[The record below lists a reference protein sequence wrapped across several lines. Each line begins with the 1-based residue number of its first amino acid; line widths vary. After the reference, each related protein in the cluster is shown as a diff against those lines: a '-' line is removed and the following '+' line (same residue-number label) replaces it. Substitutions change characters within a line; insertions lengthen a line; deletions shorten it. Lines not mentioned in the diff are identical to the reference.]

1 MLQLIIAK
9 KVVQYGGV
17 ASAFRCKTNINW
29 CIQIEALGI
38 KKKKNYFLKRN
49 ITGMIKNI
57 IRSENVVGMDV
68 KEAVKTLS
76 RSNVTYSGSGS
87 KVISQSPKANT
98 RLEEGSTVRLMLGDG
113 QFTKKDLDYL
123 LREKKGVLWELENKK
138 LLSILLGAE
147 NDYCL
152 GCEGLKDYHTS
163 QNSTT
168 YSTSEIETTKN
179 IYLTE
184 QSTKEKEKPFI
195 KDEGYVCAL
204 VNLHSKKAPDLS
216 SEVLEVIPKFSR
228 SKEKTNGTFD
238 YISYD
243 GTYGYVSHKYIE
255 KLTNPYVEVDISDQ
269 TLYGYI
275 KMVMIPA
282 GIRSNR

>member
-1 MLQLIIAK
+1 MK
-9 KVVQYGGV
+9 
-17 ASAFRCKTNINW
+17 
-29 CIQIEALGI
+29 
-38 KKKKNYFLKRN
+38 
-49 ITGMIKNI
+49 
-57 IRSENVVGMDV
+57 
-68 KEAVKTLS
+68 
-76 RSNVTYSGSGS
+76 
-87 KVISQSPKANT
+87 
-98 RLEEGSTVRLMLGDG
+98 
-113 QFTKKDLDYL
+113 
-123 LREKKGVLWELENKK
+123 LENKK
-138 LLSILLGAE
+138 LLSILLGLEMTISFA
-147 NDYCL
+147 

-204 VNLHSKKAPDLS
+204 VNLNLRKAPNLS
-216 SEVLEVIPKFSR
+216 SEVLEVIPKFSKLR
-228 SKEKTNGTFD
+228 KEKTNGTFD

-269 TLYGYI
+269 TLWLYEDGDVKLEADVVTGKKAKYDTRLGCHKI
-275 KMVMIPA
+275 YSKEK
-282 GIRSNR
+282 GRYLTGSNYKVWVDFWMPFDRGQGLHDASWRKTFNKDDYLNGSHGCVNMKYTDAEEVHNEVSVGTNVLVHG

>member
-1 MLQLIIAK
+1 MK
-9 KVVQYGGV
+9 
-17 ASAFRCKTNINW
+17 
-29 CIQIEALGI
+29 
-38 KKKKNYFLKRN
+38 
-49 ITGMIKNI
+49 
-57 IRSENVVGMDV
+57 
-68 KEAVKTLS
+68 
-76 RSNVTYSGSGS
+76 
-87 KVISQSPKANT
+87 
-98 RLEEGSTVRLMLGDG
+98 
-113 QFTKKDLDYL
+113 
-123 LREKKGVLWELENKK
+123 LENKK
-138 LLSILLGAE
+138 LLSILLGLE
-147 NDYCL
+147 MTISFT

-204 VNLHSKKAPDLS
+204 VNLNLRKEPDLS
-216 SEVLEVIPKFSR
+216 SEVLEVIPKFSKLR
-228 SKEKTNGTFD
+228 KEKTNGTFD

-269 TLYGYI
+269 TLWLYEDGDVKLEADVVTGKKAKYDTRLGCHKI
-275 KMVMIPA
+275 YSKEK
-282 GIRSNR
+282 GRYLTGSNYKVWVDFWMPFDRGQGLHDASWRKTFNKDDYLNGSHGCVNMKYTDAEEVYNEVSVGTNVLVHE

>member
-1 MLQLIIAK
+1 MK
-9 KVVQYGGV
+9 
-17 ASAFRCKTNINW
+17 
-29 CIQIEALGI
+29 
-38 KKKKNYFLKRN
+38 
-49 ITGMIKNI
+49 
-57 IRSENVVGMDV
+57 
-68 KEAVKTLS
+68 
-76 RSNVTYSGSGS
+76 
-87 KVISQSPKANT
+87 
-98 RLEEGSTVRLMLGDG
+98 
-113 QFTKKDLDYL
+113 
-123 LREKKGVLWELENKK
+123 LENKK
-138 LLSILLGAE
+138 LLSILLGLE
-147 NDYCL
+147 MTISFT

-204 VNLHSKKAPDLS
+204 VNLNLRKEPDLS
-216 SEVLEVIPKFSR
+216 SEVLEVIPKFSKLR
-228 SKEKTNGTFD
+228 KEKTNGTFD

-269 TLYGYI
+269 TLWLYEDGDVKLEADVVTGKKAKYDTRLGCHKI
-275 KMVMIPA
+275 YSKEK
-282 GIRSNR
+282 GRYLTGSNYKVWVDFWMPFDRGQGLHDASWRKTFNKDDYLNGSHGCVNMKYTDAEEVYNEVSVGTNVLVHG